1 MIAHYNGKVILSA
14 KLPFLLLLAPLLV
27 AAQDLKEFEKR
38 VTEFTLANGM
48 HFIVLERH
56 QAPVVSFHTYVNAGA
71 VDDPEGKTGLA
82 HMFEHMA
89 FKGTETIGS
98 KNWPEEKKA
107 MAAIEDVYDRLE
119 QERRKGPHADAKKIQ
134 TLEAEVKEA
143 VEKADSY
150 VVPNLYPTII
160 EENGGVGLNAFT
172 ALDSTEF
179 FYNLPANRIELWFLM
194 ESQRFLRPVFR
205 EFYKERDVVAEER
218 RMRVES
224 SPQGQLLE
232 ALTADAFEAHPYR
245 RPPAGW
251 ASDIQSLRV
260 HDAEQFYKTY
270 YVPANITMA
279 IVGDVDPKQA
289 RAFADKYFGR
299 LPAGPLPPLVHTVE
313 PVQDGPRTV
322 QVESPAQPFEVIAY
336 KRPDQYDKDDPV
348 FGVISSILSGGRTGI
363 LYKEMVRDKQISLAA
378 GAEANMPGSKY
389 PSLFVFYAFPSLGH
403 TIEENDKLL
412 GELIERFKNETVD
425 AEALTR
431 VKTKTRASLIRRLD
445 SNSDLAQLLTYYY
458 GAYGDWRKLFTS
470 IDDIEKVSASDVQH
484 VARKYFINN
493 GRTTGS
499 GFQPAAGSGAPSGQ
513 PAAQSGEKQ

>member
-1 MIAHYNGKVILSA
+1 MTLSA
-14 KLPFLLLLAPLLV
+14 KLPLLLLLAPLLV
-27 AAQDLKEFEKR
+27 SAQDLKEFEKR

-89 FKGTETIGS
+89 FKGTETIGT
-98 KNWPEEKKA
+98 KIWPEEKKA
-107 MAAIEDVYDRLE
+107 MAAIEEVYDRLE
-119 QERRKGPHADAKKIQ
+119 QERRKGPHADAKKIE
-134 TLEAEVKEA
+134 TLEGEVKEA
-143 VEKADSY
+143 IEKADSY

-160 EENGGVGLNAFT
+160 EENGGVGLNAGT
-172 ALDSTEF
+172 QLDSTEY

-232 ALTADAFEAHPYR
+232 ALTAAAFEAHPYR

-260 HDAEQFYKTY
+260 QDAEQFYKTY

-289 RAFADKYFGR
+289 RAFADRYFGR
-299 LPAGPLPPLVHTVE
+299 LPAGPLPPLVHTIE

-348 FGVISSILSGGRTGI
+348 FDVISSILSGGRTGI
-363 LYKEMVRDKQISLAA
+363 LYKEMVRDKQIALAA
-378 GAEANMPGSKY
+378 GAEADMPGSKY

-412 GELIERFKNETVD
+412 GELIERFKNATVD
-425 AEALTR
+425 AEALAR
-431 VKTKTRASLIRRLD
+431 VKTKTRASLVRRLD
-445 SNSDLAQLLTYYY
+445 SNSDLAQLLTDYYA
-458 GAYGDWRKLFTS
+458 AYGDWRKLFTS
-470 IDDIEKVSASDVQH
+470 IDDIDKVSAADVQR

-499 GFQPAAGSGAPSGQ
+499 GFQPAAANGAPSGQ

>member
-1 MIAHYNGKVILSA
+1 MTTHYNEKVTLPH
-14 KLPFLLLLAPLLV
+14 KLAFLLLLAPALSS
-27 AAQDLKEFEKR
+27 AQDLKEFEKR
-38 VTEFTLANGM
+38 VTEFTLGNGM

-56 QAPVVSFHTYVNAGA
+56 EAPVVSFHTYVNAGA

-107 MAAIEDVYDRLE
+107 MAEIETVYDRLD
-119 QERRKGPHADAKKIQ
+119 QERRKGPHADAKKVEALQ
-134 TLEAEVKEA
+134 AEVKEA
-143 VEKADSY
+143 IEKADSY

-172 ALDSTEF
+172 AVDSTEF

-218 RMRVES
+218 RMRVDS
-224 SPQGQLLE
+224 SPQGQLIE

-260 HDAEQFYKTY
+260 RDAEQFYKTY
-270 YVPANITMA
+270 YVPGNITMA
-279 IVGDVDPKQA
+279 IVGDVDPKHA
-289 RAFADKYFGR
+289 RALAEKYFER
-299 LPAGPLPPLVHTVE
+299 IPAGPLPPLIHTIE

-322 QVESPAQPFEVIAY
+322 QVESPAQPFEIVAY

-348 FGVISSILSGGRTGI
+348 FDVISSILSGGRTGI
-363 LYKEMVRDKQISLAA
+363 LYKEMVRDKQIALEA
-378 GAEANMPGSKY
+378 GAEADMPGSKY
-389 PSLFVFYAFPSLGH
+389 PNLFVLYVFPSLGH
-403 TIEENDKLL
+403 TIPENDKML
-412 GELIERFKNETVD
+412 GELIDRFKNEKPD
-425 AEALTR
+425 AEALAR

-445 SNSDLAQLLTYYY
+445 SNSDLAQMLTDYYV
-458 GAYGDWRKLFTS
+458 AYGDWRKLFTS
-470 IDDIEKVSASDVQH
+470 IDDIDKVTADDVQR
-484 VARKYFINN
+484 VARKYFITN

-499 GFQPAAGSGAPSGQ
+499 GFQPAAPGGTTPSDTAAP
-513 PAAQSGEKQ
+513 SGEKQ